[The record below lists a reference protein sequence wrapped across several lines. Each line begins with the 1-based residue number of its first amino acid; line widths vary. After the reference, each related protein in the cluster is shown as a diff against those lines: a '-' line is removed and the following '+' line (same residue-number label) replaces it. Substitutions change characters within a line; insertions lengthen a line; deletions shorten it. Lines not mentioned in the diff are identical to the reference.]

1 MWQKLGTNCVK
12 WHFSFL
18 QFATTTQI
26 LSIHLSVAKD
36 KQREWGGDNFPFPP
50 IINYASHWKAPFY
63 ADHRRGRSKWC
74 CRNNEVHSYF
84 RTKTFSD
91 ACVTKLFELVYLGC
105 KSMPSNVAKVGN
117 KLCKVEFF
125 FSSVS
130 LLRLNMHILSI
141 HLSVAKDKQGE
152 WGGAN
157 FPFPPIINYASR
169 WKAPFHADHWHM
181 AELLFGY
188 STHKKYAP
196 LWSFVC
202 LTFKAF
208 LCAFLFTIQQ
218 KGEQLYK
225 MQWC

>member
-1 MWQKLGTNCVK
+1 MTFNNDVHSYFSTKTFSDASVSKLFELVLSIWVERVCRLMWQKLGTNCVK

-18 QFATTTQI
+18 QFRYYDSTCTFCQFIYQLLKISRGSEGVTI
-26 LSIHLSVAKD
+26 S
-36 KQREWGGDNFPFPP
+36 PFPP
-50 IINYASHWKAPFY
+50 I
-63 ADHRRGRSKWC
+63 
-74 CRNNEVHSYF
+74 
-84 RTKTFSD
+84 T
-91 ACVTKLFELVYLGC
+91 
-105 KSMPSNVAKVGN
+105 
-117 KLCKVEFF
+117 
-125 FSSVS
+125 
-130 LLRLNMHILSI
+130 
-141 HLSVAKDKQGE
+141 
-152 WGGAN
+152 
-157 FPFPPIINYASR
+157 NYASR